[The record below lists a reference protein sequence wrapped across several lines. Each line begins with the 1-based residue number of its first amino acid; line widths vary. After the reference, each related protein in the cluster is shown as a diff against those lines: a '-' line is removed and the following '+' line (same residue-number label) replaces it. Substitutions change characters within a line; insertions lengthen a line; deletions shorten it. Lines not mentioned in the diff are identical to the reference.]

1 MYGLMNII
9 EMVEFHVIITLRDMK
24 GELSCGV
31 QVAGVPEFL
40 SCWARWARWVQS
52 ELWGPILFLLRLRGR
67 WMNQRDVKVIYGAHT
82 RGNVSEEGK
91 GKRVWVQLIFG
102 LENPGWCVWWSLG
115 GPPYI
120 LLGVSG
126 TRDSWVVL
134 LEFPL
139 LGTARPGGPVHL
151 VLNLWI
157 VRF

>member
-67 WMNQRDVKVIYGAHT
+67 
-82 RGNVSEEGK
+82 
-91 GKRVWVQLIFG
+91 
-102 LENPGWCVWWSLG
+102 
-115 GPPYI
+115 
-120 LLGVSG
+120 
-126 TRDSWVVL
+126 
-134 LEFPL
+134 
-139 LGTARPGGPVHL
+139 
-151 VLNLWI
+151 
-157 VRF
+157 